1 MIAAADFQLILAP
14 VCC

>member
-1 MIAAADFQLILAP
+1 MRAAADFQLLLAP